1 MSTVLKNALDDLT
14 AAFERAGIDDARADA
29 RLLVAFALNK
39 QPVFVRM
46 HSDSEIED
54 DAAEKIEAFKRR
66 RLNREPVSKIIG
78 TRGFWRLDFKVTQ
91 DVLDPRPDS
100 ETLIEEIL
108 KRKTDK
114 TAALKILDLGTGSG
128 CLALSLLSEYL
139 NASAI
144 GADSSEKA
152 LQIARENAESNGLSA
167 RFKTVQADW
176 NKSGWS
182 DTFGTFDIVISN
194 PPYIGDDEPLDPEVA
209 LFDPKQ
215 ALFAG
220 ADGLDAYR
228 ALFPV
233 LGGLLAENGLAVF
246 EFGKGQHEAVK
257 ALAEQNGLAFDG
269 FGTDLGGIVRCI
281 ALKKQK
287 PLENGQTTR

>member
-1 MSTVLKNALDDLT
+1 MNVKDCINRLT

-29 RLLVAFALNK
+29 RLLVAFALN
-39 QPVFVRM
+39 QSPVFVRM
-46 HSDSEIED
+46 RPDAEIED
-54 DAAEKIEAFKRR
+54 GAAAKIEAFKLR
-66 RLNREPVSKIIG
+66 RLAREPVSKIIG
-78 TRGFWRLDFKVTQ
+78 TRGFWRLDFKVTK

-100 ETLIEEIL
+100 ETLIDEVL
-108 KRKTDK
+108 KRETDK

-139 NASAI
+139 NASAL

-152 LQIARENAESNGLSA
+152 LQIARENAAANGLAA

-176 NKSGWS
+176 NQSGWN
-182 DTFGTFDIVISN
+182 DAFGTFDVVISN
-194 PPYIGDDEPLDPEVA
+194 PPYIGDNEPLDPEVA
-209 LFDPKQ
+209 LYDPKQ

-220 ADGLDAYR
+220 ADGLEAYR

-233 LGGLLAENGLAVF
+233 LGGLLAENGIAVF
-246 EFGKGQHEAVK
+246 EFGKDQHEAVK

>member
-14 AAFERAGIDDARADA
+14 AAFEEAGIDDARADA

-39 QPVFVRM
+39 PPVFVRM

-152 LQIARENAESNGLSA
+152 LQIARENAESNGLAA

-194 PPYIGDDEPLDPEVA
+194 PPYIGDSEPLAPEVA

-233 LGGLLAENGLAVF
+233 LDGLLAENGLAVF
-246 EFGKGQHEAVK
+246 EFGKGQHHAVK
-257 ALAEQNGLAFDG
+257 ALAEHNGLAFDG

>member
-1 MSTVLKNALDDLT
+1 
-14 AAFERAGIDDARADA
+14 
-29 RLLVAFALNK
+29 
-39 QPVFVRM
+39 M

-108 KRKTDK
+108 KRKMDK

-139 NASAI
+139 NASAL

-152 LQIARENAESNGLSA
+152 LQIARENAESNGLAA

-209 LFDPKQ
+209 LYDPKQ

-287 PLENGQTTR
+287 PLENG

>member
-14 AAFERAGIDDARADA
+14 AAFEKAGIDDARADA

-39 QPVFVRM
+39 PPVFVRI

-139 NASAI
+139 NAMAFAFVNSCV
-144 GADSSEKA
+144 SEVPAASK
-152 LQIARENAESNGLSA
+152 
-167 RFKTVQADW
+167 
-176 NKSGWS
+176 
-182 DTFGTFDIVISN
+182 
-194 PPYIGDDEPLDPEVA
+194 
-209 LFDPKQ
+209 
-215 ALFAG
+215 
-220 ADGLDAYR
+220 
-228 ALFPV
+228 
-233 LGGLLAENGLAVF
+233 
-246 EFGKGQHEAVK
+246 
-257 ALAEQNGLAFDG
+257 
-269 FGTDLGGIVRCI
+269 
-281 ALKKQK
+281 
-287 PLENGQTTR
+287 

>member
-1 MSTVLKNALDDLT
+1 MNVKDCINRLT
-14 AAFERAGIDDARADA
+14 SAFEEAGIDDARADA

-46 HSDSEIED
+46 HPDSEIED

-152 LQIARENAESNGLSA
+152 LQIARENAQSNGLAA

-176 NKSGWS
+176 NKSEWS

-194 PPYIGDDEPLDPEVA
+194 PPYIGDSEPLAPEVA

-233 LGGLLAENGLAVF
+233 LDGLLAENGLAVF
-246 EFGKGQHEAVK
+246 EFGKGQHHAVK

-287 PLENGQTTR
+287 PLENG

>member
-39 QPVFVRM
+39 PPVFVRM
-46 HSDSEIED
+46 HFDSEIED

-114 TAALKILDLGTGSG
+114 TAASKILDLGTGSG

-152 LQIARENAESNGLSA
+152 LQIARENAESNGLAA

-194 PPYIGDDEPLDPEVA
+194 PPYIGDSEPLDPEVA

-228 ALFPV
+228 TLFPV

-246 EFGKGQHEAVK
+246 EFGKGQHHAVK

-287 PLENGQTTR
+287 PLENG

>member
-39 QPVFVRM
+39 PPVFVRM
-46 HSDSEIED
+46 HFDSEIED

-152 LQIARENAESNGLSA
+152 LQIARENAESNGLAA

-209 LFDPKQ
+209 FYDPKQ

-233 LGGLLAENGLAVF
+233 LGELLAENGLAVF

>member
-1 MSTVLKNALDDLT
+1 MNVRDCVNQMT

-39 QPVFVRM
+39 PPVFVRM

-54 DAAEKIEAFKRR
+54 DTAEKIEAFKRR

-152 LQIARENAESNGLSA
+152 LQIARENAESNGLAA

-176 NKSGWS
+176 NKSEWS

-209 LFDPKQ
+209 LYDPKQ

-233 LGGLLAENGLAVF
+233 LGELLAENGLAVF
-246 EFGKGQHEAVK
+246 EFGKGQHHAVK

-287 PLENGQTTR
+287 PLENG

>member
-1 MSTVLKNALDDLT
+1 MNVRDFVNRLT
-14 AAFERAGIDDARADA
+14 AAFEQAGIDDARADA

-46 HSDSEIED
+46 HPDCEIED

-114 TAALKILDLGTGSG
+114 TAALQILDLGTGSG

-139 NASAI
+139 NASAT
-144 GADSSEKA
+144 GADVSEKA
-152 LQIARENAESNGLSA
+152 LCVARENAAANGLAA
-167 RFKTVQADW
+167 RFKTVVKDW
-176 NKSGWS
+176 NQDGWN
-182 DTFGTFDIVISN
+182 DDLGAFDIVISN
-194 PPYIGDDEPLDPEVA
+194 PPYIGDDESLDPEVA
-209 LFDPKQ
+209 LYDPKQ

-233 LGGLLAENGLAVF
+233 LGKLLAENGLAVF
-246 EFGKGQHEAVK
+246 EFGKGQHGAVR
-257 ALAEQNGLAFDG
+257 AWAEQNGLVFDG

-281 ALKKQK
+281 ALKTAK
-287 PLENGQTTR
+287 TA

>member
-1 MSTVLKNALDDLT
+1 MPTVKITLDSLT
-14 AAFERAGIDDARADA
+14 AAFEQAGIDDARADA

-46 HSDSEIED
+46 HPDCEIED
-54 DAAEKIEAFKRR
+54 DAAEKIETFKRR

-139 NASAI
+139 NASAT

-152 LQIARENAESNGLSA
+152 LQIARENAAINGLAA

-176 NKSGWS
+176 NKDGWS
-182 DTFGTFDIVISN
+182 DGFGKFDIVISN
-194 PPYIGDDEPLDPEVA
+194 PPYVGDNEQLDPEVA
-209 LFDPKQ
+209 LYDPKQ

-233 LGGLLAENGLAVF
+233 LGKLLAADGLAVF

-257 ALAEQNGLAFDG
+257 ALAEQNGLVFDG

-281 ALKKQK
+281 ALKTAK
-287 PLENGQTTR
+287 TA

>member
-1 MSTVLKNALDDLT
+1 M
-14 AAFERAGIDDARADA
+14 
-29 RLLVAFALNK
+29 
-39 QPVFVRM
+39 
-46 HSDSEIED
+46 
-54 DAAEKIEAFKRR
+54 
-66 RLNREPVSKIIG
+66 
-78 TRGFWRLDFKVTQ
+78 
-91 DVLDPRPDS
+91 LDPRPDS

-139 NASAI
+139 NASAL

-152 LQIARENAESNGLSA
+152 LQIARENAESNGLAA

-194 PPYIGDDEPLDPEVA
+194 PPYIGDREPLSPEVA

-287 PLENGQTTR
+287 PLENG

>member
-1 MSTVLKNALDDLT
+1 MNVKDCINRLT

-29 RLLVAFALNK
+29 RLLVAFALN
-39 QPVFVRM
+39 QSPVFVRM
-46 HSDSEIED
+46 RPDAEIED
-54 DAAEKIEAFKRR
+54 GAAAKIEAFKLR
-66 RLNREPVSKIIG
+66 RLAREPVSKIIG
-78 TRGFWRLDFKVTQ
+78 TRGFWRLDFKVTK

-100 ETLIEEIL
+100 ETLIDEVL
-108 KRKTDK
+108 KRRTDK

-139 NASAI
+139 NASAL

-152 LQIARENAESNGLSA
+152 LQIARENAAANGLAA

-176 NKSGWS
+176 NQSGWN
-182 DTFGTFDIVISN
+182 DAFGTFDVVISN
-194 PPYIGDDEPLDPEVA
+194 PPYIGDNEPLDPEVA
-209 LFDPKQ
+209 LYDPKQ

-220 ADGLDAYR
+220 ADGLEAYR

-233 LGGLLAENGLAVF
+233 LGGLLAENGIAVF
-246 EFGKGQHEAVK
+246 EFGKDQHEAVK

>member
-1 MSTVLKNALDDLT
+1 MNVKDCINRLT
-14 AAFERAGIDDARADA
+14 SAFEEAGIDDARADA

-39 QPVFVRM
+39 PPVFVRM

-152 LQIARENAESNGLSA
+152 LQIARENAQSNGLAA

-176 NKSGWS
+176 NKSEWS

-194 PPYIGDDEPLDPEVA
+194 PPYIGDSEPLAPEVA

-233 LGGLLAENGLAVF
+233 LDGLLAENGLAVF
-246 EFGKGQHEAVK
+246 EFGKGQHHAVK

-287 PLENGQTTR
+287 PLENG

>member
-1 MSTVLKNALDDLT
+1 MTIVKDCLNDLT

-29 RLLVAFALNK
+29 RLLVAFALN
-39 QPVFVRM
+39 QSPVFVRM
-46 HSDSEIED
+46 RPDAEVED
-54 DAAEKIEAFKRR
+54 DAAAKIEAFKLR
-66 RLNREPVSKIIG
+66 RLAREPVSKIIG
-78 TRGFWRLDFKVTQ
+78 TRGFWRLDFKVTK

-100 ETLIEEIL
+100 ETLIDEVL

-139 NASAI
+139 NASAL
-144 GADSSEKA
+144 GADSSEQA
-152 LQIARENAESNGLSA
+152 LQIARENAAANGLSA

-176 NKSGWS
+176 NKSGWN
-182 DTFGTFDIVISN
+182 DAFGTFDVVISN

-209 LFDPKQ
+209 LYDPKQ

-233 LGGLLAENGLAVF
+233 LGGLLAENGIAVF

-257 ALAEQNGLAFDG
+257 ALARQSGLVFDG

-287 PLENGQTTR
+287 PLENGRTTR